1 MLLPILAAL
10 LLLALLF
17 GPQLWVR
24 SVMARYGRDRPDYP
38 GTGGEL
44 AAHLLDRLGL
54 ADVRVEMADQG
65 DHYDPERKVVALL
78 PDHYHGRSLTA
89 VAVAAHEVGH
99 ALQDQAGYRPL
110 HLRGRLVRL
119 AQGLQRTG
127 SVVVMAAPL
136 FVLVSRSPS
145 GLLLPL
151 LAGLISVGAAAV
163 VHLITLPVELDASFR
178 RALPVLEQGG
188 YLPAEDR
195 KPARRILSAAALTYV
210 AASLS
215 GMLNL
220 WYWLRMLRR

>member
-1 MLLPILAAL
+1 MHFLLAAVVLLTL
-10 LLLALLF
+10 LL
-17 GPQLWVR
+17 GPQFWVR
-24 SVMARYGRDRPDYP
+24 SVMARYGEERPDYP

-44 AAHLLDRLGL
+44 AAHLRDRLDLRG
-54 ADVRVEMADQG
+54 VQVEVTEKG

-78 PDHYHGRSLTA
+78 PNHYHGRSLTA
-89 VAVAAHEVGH
+89 VAVAAHEIGH

-110 HLRGRLVRL
+110 HLRSRLVRI

-127 SVVVMAAPL
+127 TVVMMAAPL
-136 FVLVSRSPS
+136 LLIASRSPS
-145 GLLLPL
+145 GLILPL
-151 LAGLISVGAAAV
+151 LAGVVSIGAAAL
-163 VHLITLPVELDASFR
+163 VHLVTLPVELDASFK

-188 YLPAEDR
+188 YLPEADHR
-195 KPARRILSAAALTYV
+195 PARRILSAAALTYV